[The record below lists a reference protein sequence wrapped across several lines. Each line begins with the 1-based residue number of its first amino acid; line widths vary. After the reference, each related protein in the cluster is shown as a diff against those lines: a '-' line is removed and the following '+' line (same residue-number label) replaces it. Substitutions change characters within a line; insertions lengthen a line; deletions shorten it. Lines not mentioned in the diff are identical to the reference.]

1 MSTWITRPAAIV
13 YGPSCTGA
21 MARRKQ
27 PPTGG
32 TSRNTSLITAFSR
45 GKVSSCSLPP
55 DRPPSPLPARLR
67 PRRPAVRIPALAALP
82 LEHLRNSSRQPCSL
96 R

>member
-1 MSTWITRPAAIV
+1 
-13 YGPSCTGA
+13 
-21 MARRKQ
+21 
-27 PPTGG
+27 
-32 TSRNTSLITAFSR
+32 
-45 GKVSSCSLPP
+45 
-55 DRPPSPLPARLR
+55 LPARLR